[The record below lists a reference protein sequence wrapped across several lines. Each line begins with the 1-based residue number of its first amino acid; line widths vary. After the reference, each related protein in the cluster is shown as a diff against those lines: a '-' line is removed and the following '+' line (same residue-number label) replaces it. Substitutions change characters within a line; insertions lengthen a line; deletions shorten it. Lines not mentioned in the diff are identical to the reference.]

1 MIRFCEFNL
10 LKRHLKLLNSKDEAR
25 SCRLFRQGVVLA
37 RDGAKVPFLF
47 SHLLLTRAILQ
58 VMLSILLQQLP

>member
-25 SCRLFRQGVVLA
+25 SCRLFRQGVVLTH
-37 RDGAKVPFLF
+37 GAKVPFLF
-47 SHLLLTRAILQ
+47 SHLLLTRAIFQ
-58 VMLSILLQQLP
+58 AVLSILLQQLP